1 MEGRND
7 VIIFSLKSFLKIR
20 EKRVG
25 DSQFRGPEK
34 TLFLELAEFEK
45 KNCKASEDVRHERNF
60 WVKFSNC
67 GK

>member
-1 MEGRND
+1 MYWRNHIEGRND
-7 VIIFSLKSFLKIR
+7 VIIFSLKLFLKIR

-45 KNCKASEDVRHERNF
+45 KCKASDVRH
-60 WVKFSNC
+60 
-67 GK
+67 